1 MFAAA
6 LINVL
11 LLKAKKIDFFLFGCA
26 PYEANSKVQSCN
38 LLANNAVKFQ

>member
-11 LLKAKKIDFFLFGCA
+11 LLKAKKIDFFGCA
-26 PYEANSKVQSCN
+26 PCEANSKVQSCN
-38 LLANNAVKFQ
+38 LPANNAVKFQ